1 MSKAILVM
9 DMPKDCCDCRFC
21 RELDEGVKAC
31 CELMDNPSNSELC
44 RRIDVHYCYEKPEWC
59 PLRELPQKQEDKSLK
74 VVPTAPSQYTEYV
87 KGYNACIDEIIGGA
101 E

>member
-1 MSKAILVM
+1 MSKAILVI
-9 DMPKDCCDCRFC
+9 DMPKSCDVCDFVTVDEMCGNMTCVNPLSEEYGCDVTDYIGCRAK
-21 RELDEGVKAC
+21 G
-31 CELMDNPSNSELC
+31 
-44 RRIDVHYCYEKPEWC
+44 C
-59 PLRELPQKQEDKSLK
+59 PLKEVPQKKEDKSLK

>member
-9 DMPKDCCDCRFC
+9 DMPSSCDECDINGIFCGDVGDNDMCRAA
-21 RELDEGVKAC
+21 G
-31 CELMDNPSNSELC
+31 
-44 RRIDVHYCYEKPEWC
+44 C
-59 PLRELPQKQEDKSLK
+59 PLKEVPQKKEDKSLK
-74 VVPTAPSQYTEYV
+74 VVPTVSSQYTEYA